1 MKVKGFVVS
10 SFILS
15 AAWRVLTLGV
25 FLPADSSVRLTQ
37 FVYQKLGT
45 TEFCLPEGFTLDQH
59 ATVHIIIP
67 G

>member
-1 MKVKGFVVS
+1 MKGEGFVGS
-10 SFILS
+10 GYILS
-15 AAWRVLTLGV
+15 AVWRVFKLAV

-45 TEFCLPEGFTLDQH
+45 TEFCLPERFTLDQH